1 MADHVEVEEDN
12 VVSGVDV
19 DGALVLIV
27 GVDIKVGVGGC
38 SAGVTE
44 DRVGDSVVT
53 IVGLVKLVT
62 CV

>member
-1 MADHVEVEEDN
+1 MADHVEVEED
-12 VVSGVDV
+12 VISGVDV

-27 GVDIKVGVGGC
+27 GVDIKVGVGDC
-38 SAGVTE
+38 SVGVTE

-53 IVGLVKLVT
+53 IVGLVKLVV